1 MFNRNNLRTIIYVF
15 LLTVLL
21 TLGMDTL
28 NPVAIV
34 LALLLIIAGVI
45 SRITVSKL
53 SGNVECRIKCPDQAE
68 KDARI
73 RVEIETAKP
82 WMLSFVRGKMSVAVE
97 NLLTGENSLSEF
109 PFKAVPA
116 RSRKCSLDVTESRCG
131 VIRVRVRNI
140 EMEDLIARHTK
151 TAAAGA
157 TKDICV
163 VPKISRI
170 NSEAIPEEGN
180 ICVLLDNGLS
190 ESLFLTPEQ
199 KSRTMELFCSVAGTV
214 LGSGIPVT
222 MVRVD
227 TENDGLIVEKITD
240 SKELSAK
247 MPEILSC
254 GFKSTEKSVAA
265 RLSDFE
271 ENGYKENEGKDNR
284 GFDTILFVTPGEAR
298 DTRLLG
304 RLGQVSI
311 FRA

>member
-1 MFNRNNLRTIIYVF
+1 MFNRDNLRTIIYVF

-21 TLGMDTL
+21 TLGLDTL

-34 LALLLIIAGVI
+34 LGVLLIIAGVI

-68 KDARI
+68 KDTRI
-73 RVEIETAKP
+73 RVEVETAKP
-82 WMLSFVRGKMSVAVE
+82 WKLSFVRGKMSISVE

-116 RSRKCSLDVTESRCG
+116 RSRKCPLDITESRCG

-140 EMEDLIARHTK
+140 EMEDLLARHTK
-151 TAAAGA
+151 TASAGA
-157 TKDICV
+157 SKEICI

-170 NSEAIPEEGN
+170 SSEAIPEEGN

-214 LGSGIPVT
+214 LSSGSSVT
-222 MVRVD
+222 MIWID
-227 TENDGLIVEKITD
+227 TENKGLIVEKIAD
-240 SKELSAK
+240 SDELNAK
-247 MPEILSC
+247 MPHILSC
-254 GFKSTEKSVAA
+254 GFRSTEKSVAA

-271 ENGYKENEGKDNR
+271 ENEGEENI
-284 GFDTILFVTPGEAR
+284 GFDSILFVTPGEAR

-304 RLGQVSI
+304 KLGQVSI